1 MRLGASAGTIP
12 AYLEATS
19 EHLGDQLAVRD
30 GGIELTYS
38 QLAGYSREFAA
49 ALITSG
55 IEAGDRVAIWLGNS
69 AEWIVAALGLFQTG
83 AVLIPISTRFKGGEA
98 STILSRSRARVLVTA
113 TEFLGNDYVGMLR
126 ATETERPNLRTIV
139 NARGPIA
146 DGALDWGEFLARAT
160 PDSRAAVTQRCHT
173 MTPDDICDI
182 LFTSGT
188 TGAPKGVVMTHS
200 RTLVT
205 ALDWIAMTG
214 LRAGDRY
221 LMINPYFHMFGLK
234 AGILA
239 CVAAG
244 AVMLPEPVFDAAN
257 AIERIARERVTV
269 LPAPPTVYLD
279 VLDHPLRAQRDLSSL
294 RIGLTAA
301 ADIPPSLVRRM
312 RAELGL
318 PTIVTGYGSTEGGTS
333 TSTVASD
340 SIETIATT
348 AGRPRPGFEVRLV
361 DHDGTVVSPGVPGEI
376 QVRGGGV
383 MSHYLDDPAA
393 TAAALSDDGWLST
406 GDIGTIGDDGN
417 LRVVGRTKE
426 MFIVGGFNAYPAE
439 IESFLMQHPHVQRAA
454 VVGVPDARLGE
465 VGAAFV
471 VLTAGATTGPDDII
485 AWSHQKMANF
495 KVPRTV
501 EILGELP
508 VSATGKVLK
517 TSLRDRALHARQ
529 RATADHGR
537 SDPTSPMLE

>member
-1 MRLGASAGTIP
+1 MILGASPGTIP

-19 EHLGDQLAVRD
+19 ERLGEQLAVRD
-30 GGIELTYS
+30 GDIELTYT
-38 QLAGYSREFAA
+38 QLAERSREFAA
-49 ALITSG
+49 ALVASG
-55 IEAGDRVAIWLGNS
+55 VERGDRVGIWTYNS
-69 AEWIVAALGLFQTG
+69 AEWIVAALGLFQAG
-83 AVLIPISTRFKGGEA
+83 SVLIPINTRFRGDEA
-98 STILSRSRARVLVTA
+98 TTILNRSAARVLVTA
-113 TEFLGNDYVGMLR
+113 TEFLGNDYLAMLA
-126 ATETERPNLRTIV
+126 ATRTERPHLRTIV
-139 NARGPIA
+139 NAHGPTA
-146 DGALDWGEFLARAT
+146 DGAVDWGAFLARAT
-160 PDSRAAVTQRCHT
+160 PDSRAEVTERCAA
-173 MTPDDICDI
+173 MTPDDACDI

-188 TGAPKGVVMTHS
+188 TGVPKGVVMTHA

-244 AVMLPEPVFDAAN
+244 AVMLPEPVFDVAN
-257 AIERIARERVTV
+257 AIDRMARERVTV
-269 LPAPPTVYLD
+269 LPAPPTIYLD
-279 VLDHPLRAQRDLSSL
+279 VLNHPSRPRRDLSSL
-294 RIGLTAA
+294 RIGLTSAA
-301 ADIPPSLVRRM
+301 EIPPMLVRRM
-312 RAELGL
+312 HDELGL
-318 PTIVTGYGSTEGGTS
+318 PTIVTAYGSTEGGTS
-333 TSTVASD
+333 TSTIAGD

-348 AGRPRPGFEVRLV
+348 VGRPRPGFEVRIV
-361 DHDGTVVSPGVPGEI
+361 DRDGATLPPGEAGEI

-393 TAAALSDDGWLST
+393 TAAVLSDDGWLST
-406 GDIGTIGDDGN
+406 GDLGMFGEDGN
-417 LRVVGRTKE
+417 LRMVGRTKD

-439 IESFLMQHPHVQRAA
+439 IESFLMQHPEVQRAA

-471 VLTAGATTGPDDII
+471 VLAPGATAGPEDII

-495 KVPRTV
+495 KVPRIV
-501 EILGELP
+501 QIVDELP

-517 TSLRDRALHARQ
+517 ISLRDLALSSRP
-529 RATADHGR
+529 RADH
-537 SDPTSPMLE
+537 